1 MWIQRLKA
9 RYLQGVDWLW
19 GSYNGEPRL
28 VKRFYLAMSVLGLL
42 LPFTQFVPWLFEFGL
57 DLPLLLSEALATPI
71 SSFAWLD
78 VLVTAMVVIGFIIG
92 DSLRRGLSVLWLPI
106 FGTLLVGPSFGLPLY
121 LYLREAVRH

>member
-1 MWIQRLKA
+1 MKL
-9 RYLQGVDWLW
+9 
-19 GSYNGEPRL
+19 
-28 VKRFYLAMSVLGLL
+28 FYLAMSVLGLL

-57 DLPLLLSEALATPI
+57 DLPLLLSEASATPI
-71 SSFAWLD
+71 SAFAWLD

-106 FGTLLVGPSFGLPLY
+106 LGTLLVGPSFGLPLY